1 MLIKLPISVLKDA
14 TADYSNEEM
23 HSALEINIP
32 NYGSAI
38 VTTDEV
44 ADSISFLNVLRIKFL

>member
-38 VTTDEV
+38 VMTDEV
-44 ADSISFLNVLRIKFL
+44 VDSIVSL